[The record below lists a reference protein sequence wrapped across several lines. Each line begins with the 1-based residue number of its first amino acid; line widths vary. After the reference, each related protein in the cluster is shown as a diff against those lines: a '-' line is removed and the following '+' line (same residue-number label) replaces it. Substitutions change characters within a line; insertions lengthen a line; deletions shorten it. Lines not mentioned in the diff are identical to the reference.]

1 MKGVKIPPEFE
12 QHYLDADE
20 VKGKRDGIHDR
31 KVKRLQELHA
41 FAKR

>member
-1 MKGVKIPPEFE
+1 LEPE
-12 QHYLDADE
+12 Q

-31 KVKRLQELHA
+31 KVKRLQDLHN